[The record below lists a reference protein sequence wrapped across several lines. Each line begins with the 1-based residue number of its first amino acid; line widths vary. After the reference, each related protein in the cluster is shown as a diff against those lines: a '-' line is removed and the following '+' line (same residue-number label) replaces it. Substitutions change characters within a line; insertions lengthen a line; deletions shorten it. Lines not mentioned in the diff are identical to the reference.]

1 MEKTT
6 PQTGYQPLQQLEDPE
21 NPTTTKSKPCKCGWK
36 RKAVLLLGALMA
48 GGWFLRP
55 HCHHVH
61 RIATGSKSIED
72 RVHTILTQTPL
83 IGIIQCSENDPKWK
97 ITDML

>member
-6 PQTGYQPLQQLEDPE
+6 TQNGYQPLQQDPE
-21 NPTTTKSKPCKCGWK
+21 NPNTPKSKPCKSGWK
-36 RKAVLLLGALMA
+36 RKAFLLLGTLMA

-83 IGIIQCSENDPKWK
+83 IGIVPTFEAWNTPYF
-97 ITDML
+97 